1 MRSRA
6 EPPGFGTGRSPT
18 AWTRAG
24 EGEVNVMNDEQK
36 RAFDFVQSL
45 LSSYGDHKKE
55 REAYVIAVLYL
66 GATAAA
72 LISNGWDL
80 PRDLLLLALVA
91 ATLLTAALV
100 FWQLANRRFAAR
112 MVAACTTVTSRW
124 LTENPPPSE
133 YRATCMNEVF
143 WPDAVVQE
151 LRRVRS
157 RETLILMIVIPLV
170 ILAWGGVV
178 VSYFLEVI

>member
-1 MRSRA
+1 
-6 EPPGFGTGRSPT
+6 
-18 AWTRAG
+18 
-24 EGEVNVMNDEQK
+24 MNDEQK

-45 LSSYGDHKKE
+45 LATYRDLNHKKE
-55 REAYVIAVLYL
+55 REAYVVAVLYL

-80 PRDLLLLALVA
+80 PRDLLLLALAA

-100 FWQLANRRFAAR
+100 FWQLSNSRFAAR
-112 MVAACTTVTSRW
+112 MVAACTTVASRW

-133 YRATCMNEVF
+133 YRSTCLNEVF

-157 RETLILMIVIPLV
+157 GEALIMMIVIPLV

-178 VSYFLEVI
+178 LSYFLEVI

>member
-1 MRSRA
+1 
-6 EPPGFGTGRSPT
+6 
-18 AWTRAG
+18 
-24 EGEVNVMNDEQK
+24 MNDEQK

-45 LSSYGDHKKE
+45 LVSYEDCNHKKE

-66 GATAAA
+66 GATAAV

-80 PRDLLLLALVA
+80 PRELLLVALLA

-100 FWQLANRRFAAR
+100 FRRLRNRRFAAR
-112 MVAACTTVTSRW
+112 MVAACTTVASRW
-124 LTENPPPSE
+124 LTENPPPAE
-133 YRATCMNEVF
+133 YRATCMNEIF

-151 LRRVRS
+151 FRRVRS
-157 RETLILMIVIPLV
+157 LETLILMIAIPLV